1 MADALRV
8 LITDEDPDSRV
19 ETRKAV
25 QRAELEIAAEVGL
38 GTAAV
43 SVALEARPDIILLAV
58 EPPIQR
64 PLETAEALANA
75 LPETPFIIYSSMND
89 PEAIRRS
96 MVFGAR
102 EYIVKPVQ
110 STRLLEA
117 VNTVLVQEERRH
129 MRRAGQMAGLDGRG
143 SVITVSGAKGGI
155 GKSVISVNL
164 ALALRRETGRSVVV
178 LDADTEFGD
187 VATLLD
193 VVPFHTLKE
202 VFRAIEGLDRATIL
216 KFVTSHSSG
225 VDILAAPVDGDGCD
239 VPPPET
245 FKRIVDVLAQTY
257 DFVVI
262 DTPGS
267 MNATVR
273 ACIDASTLTLIV
285 TTGEVSS
292 IRDTAI
298 AMRRLTGLGAEGD
311 KLKVLLNRGSRVNG
325 FRMEDL
331 KQAVGQDIFWELPF
345 DKHMA
350 VAVQYG
356 QPVVIEGKSP
366 GARNLIDL
374 GRRIAGTKRS
384 LIAQA
389 EPRAPW
395 GVMFGRWSRA

>member
-1 MADALRV
+1 MTDALRI
-8 LITDEDPDSRV
+8 LITDEDPDSRI

-25 QRAELEIAAEVGL
+25 QRAQLEIAAEVGL

-58 EPPIQR
+58 EEPVRR

-89 PEAIRRS
+89 SEAVRRS

-110 STRLLEA
+110 ATRLLEA

-129 MRRAGQMAGLDGRG
+129 MRRAGQLAGLEGRG

-164 ALALRRETGRSVVV
+164 GLALRRETGRSVVV

-187 VATLLD
+187 VATMLD
-193 VVPFHTLKE
+193 VVPFHTLNHAL
-202 VFRAIEGLDRATIL
+202 RAIDSLDRGLIRQ
-216 KFVTSHSSG
+216 FVTPHPSG
-225 VDILAAPVDGDGCD
+225 LDILAAPVDSESWDI
-239 VPPPET
+239 PSPENLR
-245 FKRIVDVLAQTY
+245 RIIDLLAQTY

-262 DTPGS
+262 DTPGALS
-267 MNATVR
+267 ATVR
-273 ACIDASTLTLIV
+273 ACIAASTLTLVV
-285 TTGEVSS
+285 TSGEVSS

-298 AMRRLTGLGAEGD
+298 AMRRLAALGTEPD
-311 KLKVLLNRGSRVNG
+311 KLKVLLNRGSRANG

-331 KQAVGQDIFWELPF
+331 KQAVGQDLFWELPY
-345 DKHMA
+345 DREMP

-356 QPVVIEGKSP
+356 QPVVIEGKST
-366 GARNLIDL
+366 GARNLIEL

-384 LIAQA
+384 LV
-389 EPRAPW
+389 APPVAKSPW
-395 GVMFGRWSRA
+395 SFAFRRWSQA

>member
-25 QRAELEIAAEVGL
+25 QRAQLGIAAEVGL

-43 SVALEARPDIILLAV
+43 SVALESRPDIIFLAV
-58 EPPIQR
+58 EEPVRR

-89 PEAIRRS
+89 SEAVRRG

-110 STRLLEA
+110 AARLLEA

-129 MRRAGQMAGLDGRG
+129 MRRAGQMAGVEGRG
-143 SVITVSGAKGGI
+143 SVITITGAKGGI

-164 ALALRRETGRSVVV
+164 ALALLRETGRSVVV

-187 VATLLD
+187 VATMLD
-193 VVPFHTLKE
+193 AIPLYTLND
-202 VFRAIEGLDRATIL
+202 VLRSLDTLDRATIGQ
-216 KFVTSHSSG
+216 FITPHSSG
-225 VDILAAPVDGDGCD
+225 LDILAAPVDGEGWDIQS
-239 VPPPET
+239 PQS
-245 FKRIVDVLAQTY
+245 FKRIIDLLAQSY

-262 DTPGS
+262 DTAGS
-267 MNATVR
+267 LNATVR
-273 ACIDASTLTLIV
+273 ACIEASTLALVV
-285 TTGEVSS
+285 TSGEVSS

-298 AMRRLTGLGAEGD
+298 AMRRLSTLGTEPD
-311 KLKVLLNRGSRVNG
+311 KLKVLLNRGSRANG

-331 KQAVGQDIFWELPF
+331 KQAVGQDVFWELPF
-345 DKHMA
+345 DRQMP

-356 QPVVIEGKSP
+356 QPVVIEGKSS
-366 GARNLIDL
+366 GARNLIEL
-374 GRRIAGTKRS
+374 SRLIAGTKRS
-384 LIAQA
+384 LVPQA
-389 EPRAPW
+389 ETKAPW
-395 GVMFGRWSRA
+395 TIALRRWSQA